1 MFITTVAN
9 NKNRLSAHDFSQ
21 AKAARTLQR
30 RIGRPMT
37 RDFIRYV
44 ATNLIP
50 NCPITVQD
58 IKNAEFV
65 WGPELGCLKGK
76 TTRQPSPK
84 VRIEVMPIPIQIM
97 QQYKDVTLSADLM
110 KVTGIPFLMTV
121 SRHIKFGSAGKL
133 DTMKNGHI
141 IKHFKAIIGAYVT
154 RGFRVTIILADN
166 QFETMRGELADL
178 HATLHIN
185 SRDEHVPEIERY
197 NRTIKERVRG
207 NYTMLPFQHL
217 PPMIVI
223 EMVYNAVFWCN
234 MFTLKG
240 GVSTTQSPSE
250 LILNRKL
257 NYNSHCK
264 VEFGEYVQTHEEHN
278 NDMSQRT
285 LGAIATRPSNDT
297 GSYYF
302 INLQSGRHIN

>member
-1 MFITTVAN
+1 
-9 NKNRLSAHDFSQ
+9 
-21 AKAARTLQR
+21 
-30 RIGRPMT
+30 MT
-37 RDFIRYV
+37 KDFIRYV
-44 ATNLIP
+44 ASSQIP
-50 NCPITVQD
+50 NCPVIVQY

-76 TTRQPSPK
+76 TARQTSPK
-84 VRIEVMPIPIQIM
+84 IRLENISIPMQIM
-97 QQYKDVTLSADLM
+97 QQYKNITLSVDVM
-110 KVTGIPFLMTV
+110 KVTGIPFLMTI

-133 DTMKNGHI
+133 DTMKNSHI
-141 IKHFKAIIGAYVT
+141 MKHFKAIIGAYVT

-178 HATLHIN
+178 HATLHIT

-217 PPMIVI
+217 PPMFVI
-223 EMVYNAVFWCN
+223 EMVYNAVFWRN
-234 MFTLKG
+234 MFALKG
-240 GVSTTQSPSE
+240 GVSHTQSPSE
-250 LILNRKL
+250 LILNQNL

-264 VEFGEYVQTHEEHN
+264 LEFGEYVQTHEEHS
-278 NDMSQRT
+278 NDMTKRT
-285 LGAIATRPSNDT
+285 LGAIATRPSNDA

-302 INLQSGRHIN
+302 ISLKTGRRINRRS